1 MTTSIV
7 VASDFYKCDYYFV
20 FGNFDS
26 VFAFQKNRLPVT
38 SNEWFRRRF
47 HPDDY
52 IINEGSIRALKY
64 FCRQPVEKHKNLRLI
79 HKFRIKNDNN
89 KWIRLIVQ
97 KLTRLA
103 PREKQVLELISEGHK
118 SAQIAEKLFIS
129 INTVNNHRRND
140 REIKCFK
147 YA

>member
-1 MTTSIV
+1 M
-7 VASDFYKCDYYFV
+7 
-20 FGNFDS
+20 
-26 VFAFQKNRLPVT
+26 
-38 SNEWFRRRF
+38 
-47 HPDDY
+47 
-52 IINEGSIRALKY
+52 
-64 FCRQPVEKHKNLRLI
+64 
-79 HKFRIKNDNN
+79 
-89 KWIRLIVQ
+89 VQ